1 MNTMANN
8 SWDVIVLGGGVS
20 GCMAAIAS
28 ARQGS
33 RTLLVEQYGFL
44 GGALTN
50 AGVGPMM
57 TFHAGS
63 RQVVTGIPQELVDRM
78 CELGGCIGHIED
90 STGYAS
96 SVTPFDAEIMKLA
109 LDQLTAES
117 GVTVL
122 FHARIVSVNC
132 TNDTLTYVCVQT
144 RGGLLTLEGKV
155 FVDATGDAALSAAAG
170 ADVRQGRD
178 LDGFCQPMTT
188 NMKVRC
194 VDIEALKA
202 EVRREPENFNI
213 KDLSAMD
220 RAPRLSVAGFYRQ
233 FNAAKQR
240 GELSTAREDILLFE
254 TVVPGEVIVNSTRVV
269 LLNPT
274 DAWDFSEAERLGRQ
288 QSHELMR
295 FFRNDC
301 AGFEKAE
308 LISTGVQIGVRESR
322 RVMGDYLLTAEDL
335 LSSRHFDDTVA
346 LGGYPIDIHNPTGE
360 KTETTHL
367 KPGQFYYIP
376 LRSLIVRG
384 KENLLV
390 CGRCISATHEA
401 GAAIRVTPIA
411 MGVGQAAGTAA
422 GLAAK
427 RGLAVRALE
436 FARVRSA
443 LEQLGAT
450 LQ

>member
-1 MNTMANN
+1 MCTEKA
-8 SWDVIVLGGGVS
+8 SWDVIVMGGGVS

-28 ARQGS
+28 ARQGAK
-33 RTLLVEQYGFL
+33 TLLVEQYGFL
-44 GGALTN
+44 GGSLTN

-78 CELGGCIGHIED
+78 GDLGGCLGHIED

-117 GVTVL
+117 GVQVL
-122 FHARIVSVNC
+122 FHARLVRVESNGSDLNAV
-132 TNDTLTYVCVQT
+132 VVQT
-144 RGGLLTLEGKV
+144 RGGALTLEAKV
-155 FVDATGDAALSAAAG
+155 FVDASGDGALSTAAG
-170 ADVRQGRD
+170 AQVCQGRD

-188 NMKVRC
+188 NMKVRG

-202 EVRREPENFNI
+202 EIRKEPKNFNI
-213 KDLSAMD
+213 KDLSAID
-220 RAPRLSVAGFYRQ
+220 RSPRLSVAGFYRQ
-233 FNAAKQR
+233 FNEAKQR
-240 GELSTAREDILLFE
+240 GELTTAREDVLLFE
-254 TVVPGEVIVNSTRVV
+254 TVVPGEVIVNTTRIV

-274 DAWDFSEAERLGRQ
+274 DPWDLSEAERQGRHQ
-288 QSHELMR
+288 AHELMA
-295 FFRNDC
+295 FFRKYC
-301 AGFEKAE
+301 AGFGQAD
-308 LISTGVQIGVRESR
+308 LVSTGVQIGVRESR

-335 LSSRHFDDTVA
+335 LSSNHFEDTVA
-346 LGGYPIDIHNPTGE
+346 LGGYPIDIHNPTGA

-376 LRSLIVRG
+376 LRSLIVGG
-384 KENLLV
+384 KNNLLV

-422 GLAAK
+422 GLAA
-427 RGLAVRALE
+427 LAGSSIRALDVKSVQN
-436 FARVRSA
+436 ALVR
-443 LEQLGAT
+443 LGAAIE
-450 LQ
+450 

>member
-1 MNTMANN
+1 MHAEKHT
-8 SWDVIVLGGGVS
+8 WDVIVLGGGVS

-28 ARQGS
+28 ARQGAK
-33 RTLLVEQYGFL
+33 TLLVEQYGFL
-44 GGALTN
+44 GGSLTN

-78 CELGGCIGHIED
+78 CRLGGCLGHIED
-90 STGYAS
+90 TTGYAS

-122 FHARIVSVNC
+122 FHARLVRVQYEDSC
-132 TNDTLTYVCVQT
+132 LSAVCVQT
-144 RGGLLTLEGKV
+144 RGGLLDLEGNV
-155 FVDATGDAALSAAAG
+155 FIDATGDGALSASAG
-170 ADVRQGRD
+170 AQVCQGRD

-188 NMKVRC
+188 NMKVRG
-194 VDIEALKA
+194 VDIFALK
-202 EVRREPENFNI
+202 EEIRREPENFNI
-213 KDLSAMD
+213 RDLSSLD
-220 RAPRLSVAGFYRQ
+220 RSPRLSVAGFYRQ

-240 GELSTAREDILLFE
+240 GELTTAREDVLLFE
-254 TVVPGEVIVNSTRVV
+254 TVMPGEVIVNTTRVV

-274 DAWDFSEAERLGRQ
+274 DAWDLSEAERQGRQ
-288 QSHELMR
+288 QAYELMR
-295 FFRNDC
+295 FFRKYC
-301 AGFEKAE
+301 AGFEQAD
-308 LISTGVQIGVRESR
+308 LVSTGVQIGVRESR

-335 LSSRHFDDTVA
+335 LSSRCFEDTVA
-346 LGGYPIDIHNPTGE
+346 LGGYPIDIHNPTGA

-376 LRSLIVRG
+376 LRALLVGG
-384 KENLLV
+384 KDNLLV

-422 GLAAK
+422 GLAAVN
-427 RGLAVRALE
+427 GLPVRALTY
-436 FARVRSA
+436 AQVRSA
-443 LEQLGAT
+443 LEQLGAAI
-450 LQ
+450 Q

>member
-1 MNTMANN
+1 MNSKNS

-28 ARQGS
+28 ARQGAK
-33 RTLLVEQYGFL
+33 TLLVEQYGFL
-44 GGALTN
+44 GGSLTN

-57 TFHAGS
+57 TFHAGA

-78 CELGGCIGHIED
+78 TALGGCLGHIED

-96 SVTPFDAEIMKLA
+96 SVTPFDEEIMKVA

-122 FHARIVSVNC
+122 FHGRLVSVRSC
-132 TNDTLTYVCVQT
+132 GDALSAVTIQT
-144 RGGLLTLEGKV
+144 RGGLLELEAKV
-155 FVDATGDAALSAAAG
+155 FIDASGDGALSFAAG
-170 ADVRQGRD
+170 AQVCQGRD

-188 NMKVRC
+188 NMKIRG
-194 VDIEALKA
+194 INIAALKK
-202 EVRREPENFNI
+202 EVRRDPENFNI
-213 KDLSAMD
+213 RDLSAMD
-220 RAPRLSVAGFYRQ
+220 RSPRLSVAGFYRQ
-233 FNAAKQR
+233 FRAAKER
-240 GELSTAREDILLFE
+240 GELTTAREDVLLFE
-254 TVVPGEVIVNSTRVV
+254 TVVPGEMIVNTTRVV

-274 DAWDFSEAERLGRQ
+274 NPWDLSRAEQMGRQ
-288 QSHELMR
+288 QAQELIQ
-295 FFRNDC
+295 FFRTHC
-301 AGFEKAE
+301 AGMENAE

-322 RVMGDYLLTAEDL
+322 RVVGDYVLTAEDL

-367 KPGQFYYIP
+367 KPGQFYYLP
-376 LRSLIVRG
+376 LRALIAAG

-390 CGRCISATHEA
+390 CGRCLSATHEA

-411 MGVGQAAGTAA
+411 MAVGQAAGTAA
-422 GLAAK
+422 GLAAVEK
-427 RGLAVRALE
+427 VPVRALDITVVQN
-436 FARVRSA
+436 AIVK
-443 LEQLGAT
+443 LGGT
-450 LQ
+450 VS